1 MTKQKAFAWVV
12 TLGLIVSALESC
24 NPHTSIDLLWDQNMA
39 ISVAAVKGS
48 FLVMR
53 SHSLHVQW
61 VMQVKHSG
69 LFMKLFVY
77 LTA

>member
-1 MTKQKAFAWVV
+1 MVKQKAFAWVV
-12 TLGLIVSALESC
+12 ALGLILPALEPC
-24 NPHTSIDLLWDQNMA
+24 DPHTSIDLLWDQNMA
-39 ISVAAVKGS
+39 TFVAAVKGS

-53 SHSLHVQW
+53 SHSLCIHW

-69 LFMKLFVY
+69 LLIKWFVY